1 MIKVFL
7 LFFFGTLS
15 LYASEDTPILLPWIL
30 GYIVAIGLF
39 FWGIYK
45 AIKTQKSIYL
55 LAFIPFLLLMI
66 GMFFI

>member
-1 MIKVFL
+1 MIKVFQ
-7 LFFFGTLS
+7 LFIFSTLS
-15 LYASEDTPILLPWIL
+15 LYANEDPSIVLPWIL
-30 GYIVAIGLF
+30 GYIVSIVLF